1 MPLYKNG
8 PIYFIGKVNRRIS
21 KLCETRPLAHLD
33 PQPLGFY
40 EDSLIVPMQA
50 NKHPENNKIATDYGL
65 NH

>member
-1 MPLYKNG
+1 M
-8 PIYFIGKVNRRIS
+8 RIP